1 MAETYQLSESDKL
14 VRTSLVSTAF
24 VLLSVIILALVYL
37 STSTTTAATAT
48 LSFAGGV
55 SNIFLP
61 CTLPL
66 AFIIVPLSMAHDYKK
81 GFIMALLFGL
91 GLTITL
97 AAYGVAIAFIG
108 QYLGLDQAT
117 RIMYAVAG
125 IAAVLFGLSELNL
138 VKFELPAYSRTPKF
152 VEERSDYLK
161 VLFLGLFLGNA
172 GVGCPNPITYVLL
185 IYIAGTGNAW
195 DGAWLMGMNG
205 VGRAVPLVFLSVLGM
220 LGVNALPGLL
230 KRKVAVDKFVGWAL
244 VALGGFITFN
254 GVFGHLWYEGGV
266 FHEGLNMIAE
276 RLGGERIAEA
286 EIPIEE
292 IEQKVPFVEF
302 GYLANFALILGILL
316 WFWWRAGR
324 KLTKEVAI
332 VFILFLIWGASLIPV
347 GIKPM

>member
-14 VRTSLVSTAF
+14 IRVTLVSIAF

-37 STSTTTAATAT
+37 SMSTATAATAT

-66 AFIIVPLSMAHDYKK
+66 AFIIVPLSMAHDCKK

-91 GLTITL
+91 GLIITL
-97 AAYGVAIAFIG
+97 AAYGVAIAFVG
-108 QYLGLDQAT
+108 QYLGLDQTT

-125 IAAVLFGLSELNL
+125 IAAVAFGLSELNL

-152 VEERSDYLK
+152 IEERSDYLK

-230 KRKVAVDKFVGWAL
+230 KRKEAVDKFVGWSL

-254 GVFGHLWYEGGV
+254 GIFGHLWYEGGV

-302 GYLANFALILGILL
+302 GYLANFVLILGILL
-316 WFWWRAGR
+316 WFWWRTGR

>member
-1 MAETYQLSESDKL
+1 MAEMYRLSESDKL
-14 VRTSLVSTAF
+14 IRITFVSTAF

-81 GFIMALLFGL
+81 GLIMSLLFGL
-91 GLTITL
+91 GLIITL

-108 QYLGLDQAT
+108 KYLGLDQAT
-117 RIMYAVAG
+117 RIMYGVAG
-125 IAAVLFGLSELNL
+125 VAAVLFGLSELKL
-138 VKFELPAYSRTPKF
+138 VSFELPAYSRTPKF
-152 VEERSDYLK
+152 IEERSDYLK

-172 GVGCPNPITYVLL
+172 GVGCPNPVTYVLL
-185 IYIAGTGNAW
+185 VYIAGTGNAW

-205 VGRAVPLVFLSVLGM
+205 IGRVVPLVFLSVLGM

-230 KRKVAVDKFVGWAL
+230 KRKDAVDKFIGWSL
-244 VALGGFITFN
+244 VALGGFITLN
-254 GVFGHLWYEGGV
+254 GIFGHLWYEGGV

-276 RLGGERIAEA
+276 RLGGQRIAEA
-286 EIPIEE
+286 DIPIEE
-292 IEQKVPFVEF
+292 IEQKVRFVEF
-302 GYLANFALILGILL
+302 GYIANFVLTLGILL
-316 WFWWRAGR
+316 WFWWRNGR
-324 KLTKEVAI
+324 KLTKEMTI
-332 VFILFLIWGASLIPV
+332 VFILLVIWGASLIPV
-347 GIKPM
+347 GIKAM

>member
-1 MAETYQLSESDKL
+1 MAETYQLSEAE
-14 VRTSLVSTAF
+14 RRIRISLVTTAF
-24 VLLSVIILALVYL
+24 VLFSVIIVALVYL
-37 STSTTTAATAT
+37 STSTSTAATAT

-66 AFIIVPLSMAHDYKK
+66 AFIIVPLSMAQEYKK
-81 GFIMALLFGL
+81 GLIMALLFGA
-91 GLTITL
+91 GLIITL
-97 AAYGVAIAFIG
+97 AAYGVAIAFMG

-117 RIMYAVAG
+117 RVMYAVAG
-125 IAAVLFGLSELNL
+125 IAALLFGLAELKL
-138 VKFELPAYSRTPKF
+138 VNFELPAYSGTPKF
-152 VEERSDYLK
+152 IEERSDYLK

-230 KRKVAVDKFVGWAL
+230 KRKESVDKLIGWSL
-244 VALGGFITFN
+244 IALGSFITLN

-276 RLGGERIAEA
+276 RLGGSRIAEA
-286 EIPIEE
+286 DIPIEE
-292 IEQKVPFVEF
+292 IEQKVPFVQF
-302 GYLANFALILGILL
+302 GYLANFLLLIAILL
-316 WFWWRAGR
+316 WFWWRNGR
-324 KLTKEVAI
+324 RVTKEVAI
-332 VFILFLIWGASLIPV
+332 VLVLLVLWGASLIPV
-347 GIKPM
+347 GIKAM